1 MTGGKNRKRGFRMK
15 VSQISVFLENKEGRI
30 YEVCELL
37 GKHKINIDALNI
49 AESEGFGVLRMIVN
63 KPKAA
68 MTALKEKGFS
78 ANQTA
83 ILAVEV
89 EDRPGGLADVLKI
102 ISTNKL
108 NVEYMYGFTI
118 RKSDRAMMVFRFD
131 DPDKAAEILQAN
143 KVRII
148 RGSEIQEA

>member
-1 MTGGKNRKRGFRMK
+1 MK

-30 YEVCELL
+30 FEVCELL

-78 ANQTA
+78 ASQTA